1 MPLGDSTTD
10 VMSLLAPDLMP
21 KLTTRPPP
29 EMAAC
34 QTLVLAFV
42 DALKKQELQ
51 VTSLKEA
58 TQSHKRHIGTL
69 KQELTSACH
78 REYGQEVS
86 VDSCIF
92 IYYYFRNNAIYLAI
106 RFDKV
111 YVHSIVGSGIAT

>member
-1 MPLGDSTTD
+1 MSLCISEMCFVDFQLQTDMPLGDSTTD

-51 VTSLKEA
+51 VEWIVICLNYIGASL
-58 TQSHKRHIGTL
+58 SKRM
-69 KQELTSACH
+69 SD
-78 REYGQEVS
+78 VS
-86 VDSCIF
+86 ICFYRS
-92 IYYYFRNNAIYLAI
+92 
-106 RFDKV
+106 
-111 YVHSIVGSGIAT
+111 